1 MPRPEP
7 TTSAHD
13 PEIVGAEVRAL
24 RERGKDDFSPRAIER
39 EDHDKALQVSDK
51 KVEKARRE
59 ALAKAKIKPLLTE
72 EAKESPAMRYKM
84 AYILAIE
91 GDMACIAIETY
102 LGGLGGYPVSRKTVK
117 KVVENTLQKKA
128 RPSLPGIP
136 GGGYSMNVVLPSNG
150 RPSKFSP
157 RA

>member
-1 MPRPEP
+1 MSSSSSSSSTQRLPAIEGASPRPEP

-13 PEIVGAEVRAL
+13 PEILGAEVRAL

-91 GDMACIAIETY
+91 ENMVHIAIE
-102 LGGLGGYPVSRKTVK
+102 
-117 KVVENTLQKKA
+117 A
-128 RPSLPGIP
+128 
-136 GGGYSMNVVLPSNG
+136 
-150 RPSKFSP
+150 
-157 RA
+157 